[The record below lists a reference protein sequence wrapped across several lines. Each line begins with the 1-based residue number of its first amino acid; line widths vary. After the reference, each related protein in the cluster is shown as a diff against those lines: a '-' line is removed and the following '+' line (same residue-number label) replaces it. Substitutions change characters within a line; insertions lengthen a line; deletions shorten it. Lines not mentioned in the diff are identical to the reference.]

1 MTAGEPS
8 TTADGPFDAIADLVS
23 EELAADASGHDLR
36 HAWRVFRLAR
46 RLAAAEGGDPE
57 IVGAAALTH
66 DLHRVRGADD
76 EYVDPAATIPTVREI
91 LRSVD
96 FPAEKIEA
104 VCHCVAVHDEYG
116 FDGEPSAAETI
127 EAEILQ
133 DADNLDAIGAVGIAR
148 TFKYAG
154 ANDQPMWLPAVEVD
168 ADAVADSVYRP
179 DGSDSD
185 TAGTS
190 VGHFHEK
197 LLRLKDDMN
206 TDTAHEI
213 AVERHRFME
222 TFLDRFKREWQGE
235 A

>member
-1 MTAGEPS
+1 MEH
-8 TTADGPFDAIADLVS
+8 DGPFDAIAERVA
-23 EELAADASGHDLR
+23 EELASDTSGHDLG
-36 HAWRVFRLAR
+36 HAWRVFRLAQR
-46 RLAAAEGGDPE
+46 IAAAEGGDSD

-66 DLHRVRGADD
+66 DLHRVRGPDD
-76 EYVDPAATIPTVREI
+76 EYIDPETTLPTVRKI
-91 LRSVD
+91 LETVT
-96 FPAEKIEA
+96 FPPEKIEA

-116 FDGEPSAAETI
+116 FDGEPSAAEI
-127 EAEILQ
+127 LEAEILQ

-154 ANDQPMWLPAVEVD
+154 ANDQPMWRPDIEVD
-168 ADAVADSVYRP
+168 AEEVADAVYRP
-179 DGSDSD
+179 DGTE

-206 TDTAHEI
+206 TETARRI

-222 TFLDRFKREWQGE
+222 TFLERFKQEWRGE